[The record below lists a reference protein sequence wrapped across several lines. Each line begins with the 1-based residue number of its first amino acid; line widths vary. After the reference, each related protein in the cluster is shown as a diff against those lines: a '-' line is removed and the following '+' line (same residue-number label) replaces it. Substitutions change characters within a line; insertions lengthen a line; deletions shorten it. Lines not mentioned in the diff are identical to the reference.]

1 MLEQLKADVLAANL
15 ALPVHHL
22 VTFTWGNVSAID
34 ETRQWMVIKPSGVEY
49 EVMTAD
55 DMVVVEIASGKVV
68 EGSKKPSSDTP
79 THLALYRRYA
89 EIGGIVHTHSRHAT
103 IWSQA
108 GLDLPAWGTTHADYF
123 YGAIPCTRQM
133 TAEEI
138 NGEYE
143 YQTGEVII
151 ETFEERGRS
160 PAQIPAVLVH
170 SHGPFAWGKNAAD
183 AVHNAVVLEECAY
196 MGLFSRQLAPQLP
209 RCKTNCW
216 ISTTCVS
223 MGPMPITGSN
233 PSRRGFIAPALRIDM
248 FLAVT
253 PLPRCW
259 R

>member
-1 MLEQLKADVLAANL
+1 
-15 ALPVHHL
+15 
-22 VTFTWGNVSAID
+22 
-34 ETRQWMVIKPSGVEY
+34 
-49 EVMTAD
+49 MTAD

-79 THLALYRRYA
+79 THLALYRCYA

-108 GLDLPAWGTTHADYF
+108 GLDLPARGTTHADYF
-123 YGAIPCTRQM
+123 YGAIPCTRLM

-151 ETFEERGRS
+151 ETLEERGRS

-170 SHGPFAWGKNAAD
+170 SHGPFAREKMPPMRCITPWCWKSVPIWA
-183 AVHNAVVLEECAY
+183 C
-196 MGLFSRQLAPQLP
+196 SRVSLRRSFL

-253 PLPRCW
+253 SLPRSW